1 VKRRSSQQEGAGFNL
16 ERLCTWTMHR
26 LSRDTATL
34 PRNAAYVLVLV
45 CLALLVHEIFG
56 THGFLALRQEKKEVE
71 SLRQQIR
78 QLQQENSLL
87 DQQIKALKSDPKA
100 IERLAR
106 EQIRLV
112 RPGETVYTYPEKDA
126 KKDHVPPATQEKPA
140 K

>member
-1 VKRRSSQQEGAGFNL
+1 
-16 ERLCTWTMHR
+16 MDR

-34 PRNAAYVLVLV
+34 PRNATYLLALV

-87 DQQIKALKSDPKA
+87 DLQIKALKSDPKA

-126 KKDHVPPATQEKPA
+126 KKDQVPPVTQEKPA

>member
-1 VKRRSSQQEGAGFNL
+1 
-16 ERLCTWTMHR
+16 MDR

-56 THGFLALRQEKKEVE
+56 THGFLALRQERKEVE

-78 QLQQENSLL
+78 QLQQENSQL
-87 DQQIKALKSDPKA
+87 DKQIKALKSDPKA

-112 RPGETVYTYPEKDA
+112 RPGETVYTYPEKDT
-126 KKDHVPPATQEKPA
+126 KKDQVPPTAEEKPA